1 MLEKLKKSKN
11 NTENNKSRVNLVRS
25 ELKDLKE
32 EIYEMGKTEKQ
43 T

>member
-43 T
+43 A

>member
-11 NTENNKSRVNLVRS
+11 NTENNKSWVNLVRS

-43 T
+43 A